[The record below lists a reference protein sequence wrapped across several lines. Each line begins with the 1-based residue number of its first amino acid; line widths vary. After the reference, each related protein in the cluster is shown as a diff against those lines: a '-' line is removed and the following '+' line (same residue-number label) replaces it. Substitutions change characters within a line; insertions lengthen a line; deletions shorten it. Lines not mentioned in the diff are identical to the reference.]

1 MANEPARSHGSSQSD
16 SRDLRPRERRGEDE
30 AVDSFFEVPAAVV
43 CAFCG
48 EGDCPGCAV
57 ADDTGSGVIA
67 IVPWERP
74 GAGVWARLWSTANA
88 TTFGADAFF
97 SAIPD
102 GEVSPAMRFAFLA
115 EVLAVASM
123 ALLLVPLAAI
133 ALPQYAAIVVESP
146 AMRAAAGRWICL
158 GIPAF
163 SLWMIAAH
171 VAHAA
176 SLDVGARL
184 QGAKG
189 QRRRAV
195 RFGLYACGWDLM
207 GGPLGALVQLF
218 GKGRKAV
225 RGLIETNTGVPGRAA
240 AALLQGVYQ
249 LTPEQAHRARRV
261 SGAAAIALT
270 LVSGL
275 GIIAVIAFALLRH

>member
-1 MANEPARSHGSSQSD
+1 M
-16 SRDLRPRERRGEDE
+16 
-30 AVDSFFEVPAAVV
+30 DSFFEVPAAVV

-48 EGDCPGCAV
+48 EGDCPGCSL
-57 ADDTGSGVIA
+57 ADDTGSGIIA

-74 GAGVWARLWSTANA
+74 GAGVWPRLWSTATA
-88 TTFGADAFF
+88 TTHGAEAFF
-97 SAIPD
+97 SALPD
-102 GEVSPAMRFAFLA
+102 GEVSPAMRFALLA
-115 EVLAVASM
+115 EILAVASM
-123 ALLLVPLAAI
+123 AVLLVPLAAI
-133 ALPQYAAIVVESP
+133 ALPQYAAVVVESP
-146 AMRAAAGRWICL
+146 AMRATAARWICL

-184 QGAKG
+184 QGAKP

-218 GKGRKAV
+218 SKGRRAV
-225 RGLIETNTGVPGRAA
+225 RGLIDTNASVPGRAA
-240 AALLQGVYQ
+240 VALLQGVYQ
-249 LTPEQAHRARRV
+249 LSATQTQRARRV
-261 SGAAAIALT
+261 SGIAAVLLT
-270 LVSGL
+270 VVSGV
-275 GIIAVIAFALLRH
+275 GIIGIVIFALLR